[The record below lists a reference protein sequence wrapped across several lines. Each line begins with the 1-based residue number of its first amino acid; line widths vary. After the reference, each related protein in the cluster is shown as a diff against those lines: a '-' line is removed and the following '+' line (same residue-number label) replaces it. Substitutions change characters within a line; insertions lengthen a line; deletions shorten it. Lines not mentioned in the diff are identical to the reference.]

1 MLKFVP
7 ELASTDMNKEAVR
20 LDISDTIKYYLSA
33 NPKALQH
40 FGIDKYGDLLEPEDF
55 AVLSNEG
62 GVKDGPPIKT
72 DHFALILCIQ
82 GHCLKTVGP
91 YTFEVV
97 PRSIHIVSPRD
108 FSSFADA
115 SDDLLLYMVL
125 FRKEFIAGTFIKE
138 NILETLLEQPGE
150 RAPVY
155 HLDEEEFSVIKGLF
169 EKIERE
175 YRQTNPFYLQMV
187 RLLTVE
193 LLYEVNRSHE
203 KAELLPVR
211 PAGRKFQLVAGF
223 KKLVEEHFLTM
234 HAVQQYAEMMHV
246 SAKHLSEQVKQE
258 TGENALTII
267 HRRLFLE
274 AQYLLG
280 MGQYSVKE
288 VAEKLNFDTSSHFS
302 RFFKH
307 FAGVNPSE
315 YNRVVSN

>member
-1 MLKFVP
+1 
-7 ELASTDMNKEAVR
+7 MNKEALR

-33 NPKALQH
+33 DQRSTQH
-40 FGIDKYGDLLEPEDF
+40 FGIDKYGELLESDDF
-55 AVLSNEG
+55 AILSNEG
-62 GVKDGPPIKT
+62 GLKSGAPIKT

-82 GHCLKTVGP
+82 GHSLKTVGP

-97 PRSIHIVSPRD
+97 PGSIHIVSPRD
-108 FSSFADA
+108 FHSFENA

-125 FRKEFIAGTFIKE
+125 FKKEFIASTFIKE
-138 NILETLLEQPGE
+138 HILETLLEQPGE
-150 RAPVY
+150 HAPIY
-155 HLDEEEFSVIKGLF
+155 HLDKQEFATIRQLF

-175 YRQTNPFYLQMV
+175 YRQANPFYLQMV
-187 RLLTVE
+187 RLLVVE

-203 KAELLPVR
+203 KAQLLPVK
-211 PAGRKFQLVAGF
+211 PVGRKSQLVAAF

-234 HAVQQYAEMMHV
+234 HAVNQYAEMLHV

-267 HRRLFLE
+267 HKRLFLE

-280 MGQYSVKE
+280 TAQYSVKE
-288 VAEKLNFDTSSHFS
+288 VADKLNFDTSSHFS

-315 YNRVVSN
+315 FNKAIDN